1 MDAIVKAMPG
11 WLQTLDDVAAKTH
24 ARKNG
29 PFHKENDPSNKISRW
44 HINKKIG
51 TGSFGVIYDGI
62 DPETEKHV
70 AFKFE
75 STVCESPQL
84 REEYRSYKLLAGC
97 KGVSPVHAFGD
108 QYLHRYLVIDG
119 LGPSLEML
127 YSKCKR
133 VFSVKTVCMLG
144 IQMIDRIKC
153 IHERKLIYRD
163 IKPQNFLMGRP
174 GSAEAD
180 QVFIVDLGMCK
191 EYIDPITKNHI
202 SFGGSRALSG
212 TVQFLSNR
220 AIQGF
225 QQSRRDDLEAL
236 CLVLIYFLKGLPW
249 NNAGSTDKVSKI
261 KLEISAEDLCE
272 GLAPQFLEYINYI
285 RALEFEL
292 EPDYA
297 HLQGLLNGVL
307 EDMQTTNDC
316 KFDWGT
322 LPTVGALRPV
332 FYDDATQKSIHQLH
346 KDIATT
352 RYHVMRATRGTPTA
366 PRFSTRGMSTAL
378 SRIPGGPMNQ
388 AVQRSA
394 DPPPADQHLSK
405 AQKSLVH
412 LSDKILRDLAWVEDL
427 DATRESL
434 EMALEFAVT
443 PPPATPEVSEK
454 KTPSPFGSPVADPQ
468 PEEPTQPTSPKTR
481 VWRPPVMTTRPSSK
495 EGRPKTPEDKN
506 SIHSDKSMQSRSR
519 KSSSPSIHESRRS
532 PTQAPPPPP
541 KPVGKGG
548 APPEPTQSALI
559 PTMAEYKFKAE
570 ALEVDDC
577 DSIEEEAAPVVPEYH
592 MHRNSREVKRK
603 SHVL

>member
-1 MDAIVKAMPG
+1 MDAIVKEVSG
-11 WLQTLDDVAAKTH
+11 WLQTLDTIATKTQE
-24 ARKNG
+24 RKTD
-29 PFHKENDPSNKISRW
+29 PLRTENDPSNKIGNW
-44 HINKKIG
+44 QINKKVG

-62 DPETEKHV
+62 DPKTQKHL

-75 STVCESPQL
+75 STACESPQL
-84 REEYRSYKLLAGC
+84 REEYRCYKLLAGC
-97 KGVSPVHAFGD
+97 NSNISRFLEGVSPVHAFGD
-108 QYLHRYLVIDG
+108 QYLHRYLVIDR

-174 GSAEAD
+174 GSDEED
-180 QVFIVDLGMCK
+180 EVFIVDLGMCK

-212 TVQFLSNR
+212 TVQFLSNS

-225 QQSRRDDLEAL
+225 QQSRRDDIESV
-236 CLVLIYFLKGLPW
+236 CLVLIYLLKGLPW
-249 NNAGSTDKVSKI
+249 NNAGSTDKVTKL
-261 KLEISAEDLCE
+261 KLETTAEDLCE

-285 RALEFEL
+285 RNLGFEV

-297 HLQGLLNGVL
+297 YLQGLLNAVL
-307 EDMQTTNDC
+307 EDLGTTNDR
-316 KFDWGT
+316 KFDWGK
-322 LPTVGALRPV
+322 LPVVGSLRPV

-346 KDIATT
+346 KDIAAT
-352 RYHVMRATRGTPTA
+352 RYRVMRAARGTPTA
-366 PRFSTRGMSTAL
+366 PKFSTRGMSTAL
-378 SRIPGGPMNQ
+378 SRIPGGPMQQ
-388 AVQRSA
+388 AGQRSM

-412 LSDKILRDLAWVEDL
+412 LSDKILRDLAWTEDL
-427 DATRESL
+427 ETSRNALHT
-434 EMALEFAVT
+434 ALEL
-443 PPPATPEVSEK
+443 ATVSMSNP
-454 KTPSPFGSPVADPQ
+454 TPSEDHTTNPTSPTGVVGGSVSPV
-468 PEEPTQPTSPKTR
+468 QPTSPKTR
-481 VWRPPVMTTRPSSK
+481 VWRPPVMSTRPGSK
-495 EGRPKTPEDKN
+495 EGRPRTPDDKMN
-506 SIHSDKSMQSRSR
+506 SRSSKGSNSPDRR
-519 KSSSPSIHESRRS
+519 KSPSQV
-532 PTQAPPPPP
+532 TQNLPPPPP
-541 KPVGKGG
+541 LPMGKGS

-577 DSIEEEAAPVVPEYH
+577 DSIEEELAPVVPEYH
-592 MHRNSREVKRK
+592 MRRGGARE
-603 SHVL
+603 S